1 LKSFLEGLVGNIEE
15 NKSLVL
21 IIDAEKKVLQVEFS
35 SERVKEALSNS
46 GSLLSSHVLLGLL
59 PQADVRGSITTLQ
72 TQVVPFLRLPVRDGS
87 LYFAGDIWHNRVEIT
102 NEVKTAVSDWES
114 QKWYDLGLQ
123 CGNAAANVCLG
134 EETQQNMRR
143 EKAAAVTQ
151 GFLYSFGGKF
161 NLENLLFCI
170 YDEDQALIFLDVAY

>member
-1 LKSFLEGLVGNIEE
+1 M
-15 NKSLVL
+15 
-21 IIDAEKKVLQVEFS
+21 
-35 SERVKEALSNS
+35 
-46 GSLLSSHVLLGLL
+46 
-59 PQADVRGSITTLQ
+59 QADWDKLEKIGKEFKHPSSFAWHI
-72 TQVVPFLRLPVRDGS
+72 
-87 LYFAGDIWHNRVEIT
+87 AGDIWHNRVEIT

-114 QKWYDLGLQ
+114 QKWYDFGLQ
-123 CGNAAANVCLG
+123 CGNAAAHVFLG

-170 YDEDQALIFLDVAY
+170 YDED